1 MPHGDR
7 AIVSLALDG
16 SESSDESEA
25 QEDSNAPHQA
35 DAPHQGGE
43 FLGYL
48 AFGVVAYISL
58 YYLVAAW
65 IASVFE
71 DFLVHDATSL
81 AIDNV
86 AGSVNP
92 AESSAGLD
100 IMTAGYAA
108 TVRAVAAASLIG
120 SEPEPEPES
129 ALEPEPEPED
139 EAASGAPNAEPAPAP
154 EPAPED
160 EAAGGAPNAEPAA
173 DAASEEEPAAADTAA
188 AARTAEEAGSAPNAP
203 EPAADAASEEEP
215 AAVDTASA
223 ARTAEEAGSAPNA
236 PESAAEPE
244 EDRRCNPFA
253 CISSLLK
260 HCSLFKCCRRDD
272 ADEPLS
278 EMLLAVD
285 RSGDEA
291 STL

>member
-7 AIVSLALDG
+7 ASVTLALDG
-16 SESSDESEA
+16 SASSNESEA
-25 QEDSNAPHQA
+25 QEDSNALHQA
-35 DAPHQGGE
+35 DASYQRGA
-43 FLGYL
+43 LLIYL
-48 AFGVVAYISL
+48 ALGVVVYFYL
-58 YYLVAAW
+58 YYLVADW

-86 AGSVNP
+86 EGSVNP
-92 AESSAGLD
+92 AESSEGLD

-129 ALEPEPEPED
+129 ALDPEPELEIEPEPETEPELETEFEPETEPEPEPED
-139 EAASGAPNAEPAPAP
+139 EAASGAPNAEPA
-154 EPAPED
+154 
-160 EAAGGAPNAEPAA
+160 A
-173 DAASEEEPAAADTAA
+173 DAASEEEPAAVDTAVDTA

-203 EPAADAASEEEP
+203 
-215 AAVDTASA
+215 
-223 ARTAEEAGSAPNA
+223 
-236 PESAAEPE
+236 EPE

-272 ADEPLS
+272 SDEPLS
-278 EMLLAVD
+278 ETLLAVD
-285 RSGDEA
+285 RSGGEA

>member
-173 DAASEEEPAAADTAA
+173 DAASEEEPAA
-188 AARTAEEAGSAPNAP
+188 
-203 EPAADAASEEEP
+203 
-215 AAVDTASA
+215 VDTASA